1 MLPRVPLSVIA
12 SGAYR
17 RASLFHA
24 SASGSRSVRPVIEG
38 EAAQLVQLFSTLG
51 LRLARV
57 SKEAA
62 PDCFR
67 RVRSACFEMQ
77 RCNQWQKAFI
87 VRVLSGQIRRELN
100 RVGEPLRGAQRI
112 KFLPLGE
119 QLPLSGALVTLFPK
133 PQELQPV
140 RRMFFPNDDPF
151 GSSGAANALA

>member
-1 MLPRVPLSVIA
+1 
-12 SGAYR
+12 
-17 RASLFHA
+17 
-24 SASGSRSVRPVIEG
+24 
-38 EAAQLVQLFSTLG
+38 
-51 LRLARV
+51 
-57 SKEAA
+57 
-62 PDCFR
+62 
-67 RVRSACFEMQ
+67 MQ